1 MQNQVRIPPEKRTRP
16 GFTLIELLVVIAII
30 AILAAILF
38 PVFARARENARRASC
53 QSNLKQI
60 GLGVMQ
66 YTQDYDERFPR
77 NAWTCTASE
86 VAAKQYACT
95 STSAS
100 VLWYHPLD
108 PYIKSV
114 QIWNCPSYTGTLQT
128 TTSGGQWAYS
138 SAASYGWNVYQTGTG
153 TTGIVTPFDLASLAS
168 VEAPATTIFS
178 TEGNPGYYRVSG
190 AIPTTSN
197 TNPVGTRHL
206 DGVNFLWAD
215 GHVKWSLPSK
225 YTYAAGDPVP
235 GEWTLTAND

>member
-1 MQNQVRIPPEKRTRP
+1 MQCHQVAEKKKN

-60 GLGVMQ
+60 GLGMMQ
-66 YTQDYDERFPR
+66 YTQDHDERYPS
-77 NAWTCTASE
+77 NGWTCTSVQ
-86 VAAKQYACT
+86 VAAQQYACT
-95 STSAS
+95 STSAT

-108 PYIKSV
+108 PYLKSV
-114 QIWNCPSYTGTLQT
+114 QIYNCPSYTGTIQT
-128 TTSGGQWAYS
+128 RNSAGMWVYA

-153 TTGIVTPFDLASLAS
+153 TTGIVTPFHLASLAS
-168 VEAPATTIFS
+168 VESPATTILV

-190 AIPTTSN
+190 AVPTTSN

-225 YTYAAGDPVP
+225 VTYAAGDPVP
-235 GEWTLTAND
+235 GAWTLAPND